1 MNKIKVWLWK
11 PVERLSLWCIH
22 LLFRMMHK
30 ELTKEGAES
39 FLQLVRF
46 GMVGVS
52 NTIVNY
58 VVYVGVML
66 FLHLAGLWDKYDYL
80 IATVLGFVISVLWA
94 FFWNNKYVFKEKE
107 GEHRS
112 VFKTLVKTF
121 ITYSFTGLFL
131 NSFLMVLWVDVF
143 HMSKFIAPII
153 NMTLGVPINF
163 LINKFWAYK

>member
-1 MNKIKVWLWK
+1 MNNIKIWLWK
-11 PVERLSLWCIH
+11 PVEKASLWCIH
-22 LLFRMMHK
+22 LLFQMMHK
-30 ELTKEGAES
+30 EMTKEGEQS

-58 VVYVGVML
+58 VVYVGAML
-66 FLHLAGLWDKYDYL
+66 FLHVIGLWDKYDYL

-112 VFKTLVKTF
+112 VFGTLVKTF

-143 HMSKFIAPII
+143 HMSKYIAPII
-153 NMTLGVPINF
+153 NMTIGVPINF

>member
-1 MNKIKVWLWK
+1 MNKFKIWFWK
-11 PVERLSLWCIH
+11 PFEKASLWCIH
-22 LLFRMMHK
+22 LLFQIMHK
-30 ELTKEGAES
+30 EMTKEGEEA
-39 FLQLVRF
+39 FLQLVKF
-46 GMVGVS
+46 SLVGVS

-58 VVYVGVML
+58 VVYVAAIV
-66 FLHLAGLWDKYDYL
+66 FLQIFRLWIQYDYL
-80 IATVLGFVISVLWA
+80 IATVLGFVLSVLWA
-94 FFWNNKYVFKEKE
+94 FFWNNKYVFKEKK

-112 VFKTLVKTF
+112 LFGTLVKTF

-131 NSFLMVLWVDVF
+131 NAFLMVLWVDIL

>member
-1 MNKIKVWLWK
+1 MNKIRIWLWK
-11 PVERLSLWCIH
+11 PVEQASLWCIH

-30 ELTKEGAES
+30 ELTKEGEQS

-66 FLHLAGLWDKYDYL
+66 LWHMIGLWDKYDYL
-80 IATVLGFVISVLWA
+80 IATALGFVISVLWA

-107 GEHRS
+107 GERRS
-112 VFKTLVKTF
+112 FFGTLVKTF

-131 NSFLMVLWVDVF
+131 NSFLMVLWVDIF

>member
-22 LLFRMMHK
+22 LLFQMMHK
-30 ELTKEGAES
+30 ELTKEGEES

-66 FLHLAGLWDKYDYL
+66 FLHAAGLWDKYDYL
-80 IATVLGFVISVLWA
+80 IATALGFVISVLWA
-94 FFWNNKYVFKEKE
+94 FFWNNKYVFKEKK